1 MSTNAVSGI
10 GTKFQRWS
18 AAAWHNIAEVNT
30 IAGPGMSRETIDC
43 TSLDSTDGYREK
55 IGGLRDGGTVVLNM
69 NFTRSG
75 YDDFKDDFE
84 SSTLGNYRIHM
95 PDDDN
100 TSVEF
105 EGWVNEL
112 PLDISPDDRITMNV
126 TIEITGPVETDSGES
141 AGLGM

>member
-1 MSTNAVSGI
+1 MSTSAISGI

-18 AAAWHNIAEVNT
+18 AEAWHDIAEVNT

-43 TSLDSTDGYREK
+43 TSLDSTGGYREK

-69 NFTRSG
+69 NFIRSN

-84 SSTLGNYRIHM
+84 SSTVGNYRIHM
-95 PDDDN
+95 DDTEE

-105 EGWVNEL
+105 EGWVSEL
-112 PLDISPDDRITMNV
+112 PLDISPDDRITMTV
-126 TIEITGPVETDSGES
+126 TIQVTGAIDVDSGAS
-141 AGLGM
+141 ALNP

>member
-10 GTKFQRWS
+10 GTKFQRWT
-18 AAAWHNIAEVNT
+18 AAAWANIAEVNT

-69 NFTRSG
+69 NFTRSN
-75 YDDFKDDFE
+75 YDNFKDDFE
-84 SSTLGNYRIHM
+84 SSSLGNYRIHL

-105 EGWVNEL
+105 EGWVSEL
-112 PLDISPDDRITMNV
+112 PLDVSPDDRITMNV
-126 TIEITGPVETDSGES
+126 TIEVTGPVETDSGES
-141 AGLGM
+141 ARLGM